1 MTSDIRIYKHVRKS
15 LRKIS
20 DELIVVRA
28 RFSESSVKQI
38 NLAMRVIENEVAKA
52 LELIGHDKQQRELN
66 KK

>member
-52 LELIGHDKQQRELN
+52 LELVQHDKQQRELN